1 MAMTRIFSVL
11 ICAFT
16 LSGCFLLGDGGDV
29 PEARYFKTTRPPRA
43 KVAKAKR
50 KAAPRG
56 RKPIGV
62 GEGKWREIRTD
73 DPELTEEQQNQ
84 IEEQLT
90 AFPPGFPVST
100 FAVTITESDM
110 RSVILDDVPIADHPE
125 VDPNDWTGTG
135 TD

>member
-1 MAMTRIFSVL
+1 MA
-11 ICAFT
+11 
-16 LSGCFLLGDGGDV
+16 LSRPWPFRLKANQCHRPATVTTAGYRFRDRDRRHHAQHPLHDFEQVAGVTVKKAVV
-29 PEARYFKTTRPPRA
+29 PRP
-43 KVAKAKR
+43 AKAF
-50 KAAPRG
+50 G
-56 RKPIGV
+56 QHM
-62 GEGKWREIRTD
+62 
-73 DPELTEEQQNQ
+73 QQNQ